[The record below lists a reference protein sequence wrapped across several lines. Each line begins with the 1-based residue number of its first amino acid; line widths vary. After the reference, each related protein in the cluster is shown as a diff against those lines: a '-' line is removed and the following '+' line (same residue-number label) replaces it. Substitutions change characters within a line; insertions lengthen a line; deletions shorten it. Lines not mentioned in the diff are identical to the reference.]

1 MGTVKPWLL
10 PQTEPVKIPAC
21 VFRKGKE
28 RVRQWRFTL
37 HHTSPGWECH
47 AHRNVLLPKSLLDT
61 VLQHIHNGTLSRRD
75 VTLQWTQKSV
85 LGPNLQSTIQQV
97 TQNYRIYA
105 KNNPKTAVRPP
116 QMGTQHRNLC
126 TKDWHI
132 DLTQLPRATGNFR
145 YLLALWTLFQ
155 DR

>member
-1 MGTVKPWLL
+1 M
-10 PQTEPVKIPAC
+10 
-21 VFRKGKE
+21 
-28 RVRQWRFTL
+28 
-37 HHTSPGWECH
+37 TSPTDWACQNTSLCIQKREGEGQTVEIHSSSHLSWLGVSCTQKC
-47 AHRNVLLPKSLLDT
+47 LLPKALLDT

-97 TQNYRIYA
+97 AQNYRIYA